1 MRWPALLL
9 GVSVFASACASK
21 GDFQT
26 VSGDVA
32 ALRQRDA
39 ARDSLQQEEL
49 ARIIAISHSVSAMS
63 DSLRTM
69 SNRLLSAKTMTDTE
83 LSTLKEEIARLQ
95 DVTGQSEQHL
105 MELRAAM
112 EGSRATLPAIADS
125 TAAAAGPGPVQL
137 LQLGR
142 DQMAKRS
149 YPAARSAFE
158 DLVSRYPTADV
169 VPDALYEIAQS
180 YDAEKNL
187 RAADSAYA
195 KVVSLF
201 PASPRAPTALYKRA
215 LVLQALKRTAE
226 SRKLLVQLRTTYPRS
241 TEAALARERLR

>member
-1 MRWPALLL
+1 MRWPVLVLALA
-9 GVSVFASACASK
+9 VFSQACASK

-32 ALRQRDA
+32 AIRQRDA
-39 ARDSLQQEEL
+39 ERDSLQREEL

-69 SNRLLSAKTMTDTE
+69 SNRLVSTKTMTDTE
-83 LSTLKEEIARLQ
+83 LATLREEISRLQ

-105 MELRAAM
+105 LELRAAM

-125 TAAAAGPGPVQL
+125 TAAGAGPGPAQL

-142 DQMAKRS
+142 DQMVKHS

-158 DLVSRYPTADV
+158 IS
-169 VPDALYEIAQS
+169 
-180 YDAEKNL
+180 
-187 RAADSAYA
+187 
-195 KVVSLF
+195 
-201 PASPRAPTALYKRA
+201 
-215 LVLQALKRTAE
+215 
-226 SRKLLVQLRTTYPRS
+226 
-241 TEAALARERLR
+241 